1 MVLQV
6 LTTGKL
12 SRFRKAVNSFRTP
25 ANRERVET
33 LRNLDVFRDLTFKEV
48 LELDELLHERVYEN
62 GEIIFE
68 EGDIGHGIFVVVSG
82 KVRVDPTGE
91 LFKDAVLE
99 FGPGEMLGELSL
111 FEEAPRFAT
120 VVAVE
125 RTVTVALFRAEFSTL
140 LTKNTKIGAKV
151 LMRLCTT
158 ICQRVRR
165 LLLRER
171 HSPSL

>member
-1 MVLQV
+1 M
-6 LTTGKL
+6 KL
-12 SRFRKAVNSFRTP
+12 FGTP
-25 ANRERVET
+25 ADKKNVEL
-33 LRNLDVFRDLTFKEV
+33 LRQLDVFRDLSFNEA
-48 LELDELLHERVYEN
+48 LELDELLHERVFEK

-68 EGDIGHGIFVVVSG
+68 KGDIGHGIFLVVSG
-82 KVRVDPTGE
+82 KVRVDPSGE

-125 RTVTVALFRAEFSTL
+125 RTVLVGLFRAEFSTL

-151 LMRLCTT
+151 L
-158 ICQRVRR
+158 VRMCSTMCR
-165 LLLRER
+165 RFRNFLLRKS
-171 HSPSL
+171 HSPTL

>member
-1 MVLQV
+1 M
-6 LTTGKL
+6 KL
-12 SRFRKAVNSFRTP
+12 FSTP
-25 ANRERVET
+25 ADRKSVEL
-33 LRNLDVFRDLTFKEV
+33 LRQLDVFRDLSFNEA
-48 LELDELLHERVYEN
+48 LELDELLHERVFEK

-68 EGDIGHGIFVVVSG
+68 KGDIGHGIFVVVSG

-91 LFKDAVLE
+91 LLKGAVLE

-125 RTVTVALFRAEFSTL
+125 RTVTVALFRAEFSSL
-140 LTKNTKIGAKV
+140 LTQNTKIGAKV
-151 LMRLCTT
+151 LVRLCST
-158 ICQRVRR
+158 ICQRVRG